1 MKRSSMRK
9 IIKVLIA
16 TMITTA
22 SVVLPLSLNAAPY
35 SLEDFAHS
43 AELTTAT
50 TSLREVDLPLS
61 VYEKMQRKDYGDLRV
76 FSKNG
81 QIVPYQLSSAEIV
94 NSEQQQSLVFY
105 PFTKSQAADN
115 GNIKVFI
122 HQRQQSGA
130 QGSGEQS
137 IKQSIKIAQ
146 KWGGDFNNKQRSKE
160 YQYIIENPQTK
171 TSLCKLQLDW
181 TQAKPSMVLPLKLES
196 SNNLQNWTGLSRTQS
211 VSKLNY
217 AGSKLIQNE
226 IGFSCT
232 SQKYLRLTWLKPELQ
247 VHLKKIQGIYTNN
260 GKAQTQWKSFGK
272 PSYDKDGNWLFESDV
287 VAGISKMEFVAPQ
300 DGLLYKGSLYS
311 RNNEN
316 DQWRFTH
323 DVSQYRLNIGDTQL
337 QSSAISIHTNKNRY
351 WKVELDSEG
360 QFTDEQLPEIRAG
373 WTPRKLLFL
382 AQGKGPFQIAF
393 GNPNIKPSEQN
404 DLNDLIKT
412 IRDSGSIVDNVKL
425 GEIENSGKSFSPE
438 TPWKLIL
445 FWIVLLLGTL
455 LMAYMA
461 FKLFKQMGEKE
472 G

>member
-1 MKRSSMRK
+1 MHNLL
-9 IIKVLIA
+9 KVLIA
-16 TMITTA
+16 TVA
-22 SVVLPLSLNAAPY
+22 SVALPLSLDAAPY
-35 SLEDFAHS
+35 SLEDFSHS

-50 TSLREVDLPLS
+50 TSLREVNLPLT

-76 FSKNG
+76 FSAGG
-81 QIVPYQLSSAEIV
+81 QIVPYQLSSIETV
-94 NSEQQQSLVFY
+94 NSQQQKSLVFY
-105 PFTKSQAADN
+105 PFTKGQAADT
-115 GNIKVFI
+115 GNIRVFI
-122 HQRQQSGA
+122 NQRQRSG
-130 QGSGEQS
+130 QHVTRQ
-137 IKQSIKIAQ
+137 QSIKITQ

-181 TQAKPSMVLPLKLES
+181 TQARPSMVLPLKLEN
-196 SNNLQNWTGLSRTQS
+196 SNNLQNWTSLSRTQS

-226 IGFSCT
+226 IVFSCT

-287 VAGISKMEFVAPQ
+287 IAGTSKMEFVAPQ
-300 DGLLYKGSLYS
+300 DGLLYKGALYS

-316 DQWRFTH
+316 DEWRFAH
-323 DVSQYRLNIGDTQL
+323 NVSQYRLNIGDTQL
-337 QSSAISIHTNKNRY
+337 QSSAFSIRSNKNRY
-351 WKVELDSEG
+351 WKLKLDSEG

-373 WTPRKLLFL
+373 WAPRKLLFL
-382 AQGKGPFQIAF
+382 AQGEGPFHIAF
-393 GNPNIKPSEQN
+393 GNPSIKPSEQN
-404 DLNDLIKT
+404 DLNGLIKT
-412 IRDSGSIVDNVKL
+412 IRDSGSAVDNVKL

-445 FWIVLLLGTL
+445 LWIVLLLGTM

-461 FKLFKQMGEKE
+461 FKLFKQMGKE
-472 G
+472 QD